1 MPNGPG
7 KRTGV
12 KSDETLFAVLA
23 ALRDAGGAGVTELA
37 DELDVA
43 KSTVHNHLSTMRDH
57 GFVVQHGDEYRLG
70 LEFFNYGQAVRTDV
84 DVYRAARPVVDEL
97 VAETGEMVWLLTPE
111 QGRVMYLYGRAG
123 ETDLDVNTILG
134 SWEYMHCTSGGKAIL
149 AHYDDADVDRVVD
162 RHGLPARTANTITDR
177 EELDAELAAVRE
189 QGYALNLGEDLEGIH
204 AVAVPLVYEDDIKG
218 SIAVAGPAHRVSRE
232 RCEGEILDAL
242 RASTNDVELNLAYA

>member
-1 MPNGPG
+1 MPNRPG

-12 KSDETLFAVLA
+12 KSDETMLAVLA
-23 ALRDAGGAGVTELA
+23 ALRGAGGKGVTELA

-43 KSTVHNHLSTMRDH
+43 KSTVHNHLSTMREH
-57 GFVVQHGDEYRLG
+57 GFVVQRGDQYQLG
-70 LEFFNYGQAVRTDV
+70 LEFFSYGQEVRNDV
-84 DVYRAARPVVDEL
+84 EVYRAARPVVDDL

-111 QGRVMYLYGRAG
+111 QGRMIYLYGRAG
-123 ETDLDVNTILG
+123 ETAVDVNTILG

-149 AHYDDADVDRVVD
+149 AHYDDDQVDEVVQ
-162 RHGLPARTANTITDR
+162 RHGLPARTANTISNR
-177 EELDAELAAVRE
+177 EALAEELETVRE
-189 QGYALNLGEDLEGIH
+189 RGYALNMGEDLEGIH
-204 AVAVPLVYEDDIKG
+204 AVAVPLLYEDDIRG